1 MYDSKLKNQNGL
13 TLIEVLIALLIC
25 AIALLAVIS
34 ASNHSIETYSALQTK
49 TLAMIA
55 AENTMAAV
63 QSGSITSPIQNQKT
77 TLLGEDFFASVQ
89 FTPSST
95 AHLYSVSVSVKTAFS
110 QTPIETLNSFTAH

>member
-1 MYDSKLKNQNGL
+1 MRNSKCNHQQGL

-77 TLLGEDFFASVQ
+77 TLLGKDFFASVQ
-89 FTPSST
+89 FTQSNTP
-95 AHLYSVSVSVKTAFS
+95 HLYSVTVSIKTAFS
-110 QTPIETLNSFTAH
+110 QTPIEILNSFTTL